1 MAEPEWKQKFREI
14 GQKGEEEVTEVTEG
28 GIKKETSTPRRD
40 ASTPVSKPAG
50 YKSPAKPA
58 ETMSDDKKEDAE
70 VPLEAGDD
78 EDAAAMFA
86 AAGESES
93 AVEEEV
99 VEEEVVEEEVVEEEV
114 VEEEVVEDEEEVK
127 EVIDLTAV
135 EEPEDP
141 AFDPE
146 DPEAQKELLNDVPPN
161 KRSAMKCFLPFLCFA
176 ILAGVGIATGYF
188 VFGRETITAAPTKA
202 PISYIDFDENAPPEN
217 ADTSAFDAY
226 TGQCD
231 LSRLKQPHFMDQCNC
246 GSTPTVV
253 VKEDVLARYT
263 KYVPFAEKIFPDWS
277 EDPSSCSPR
286 NQALLW
292 LASGLN
298 NGGEM
303 SDEYRQDRYLMAAF
317 YIAQGGPKWEKSTN
331 WLTTMD
337 VCDWEGTFC
346 DDDGFVYALDLSA
359 NGLEGDVSIF
369 LEGFAFRNLGCL
381 SLTTCS
387 CHCSFLICSHI

>member
-202 PISYIDFDENAPPEN
+202 PISYIDFDENEEN
-217 ADTSAFDAY
+217 YDIICKDKQINNINLGKIPIMVNSNY
-226 TGQCD
+226 CVLNKQ
-231 LSRLKQPHFMDQCNC
+231 LELKKNNECLYDHGGYFIIN
-246 GSTPTVV
+246 GNEKVV
-253 VKEDVLARYT
+253 V
-263 KYVPFAEKIFPDWS
+263 S
-277 EDPSSCSPR
+277 
-286 NQALLW
+286 
-292 LASGLN
+292 
-298 NGGEM
+298 
-303 SDEYRQDRYLMAAF
+303 QDR
-317 YIAQGGPKWEKSTN
+317 IAENKTYVFKETGPMQIRPKISSG
-331 WLTTMD
+331 
-337 VCDWEGTFC
+337 VPVGSVY
-346 DDDGFVYALDLSA
+346 DG
-359 NGLEGDVSIF
+359 I
-369 LEGFAFRNLGCL
+369 
-381 SLTTCS
+381 
-387 CHCSFLICSHI
+387 ISHT